1 MIIQLLTG
9 LMIIVIIGILWNS
22 IRIFI
27 SLKSDQT
34 THISESINNINYSHP
49 VMIIEK
55 GGKVKY
61 TSDNLF
67 ALFDIQ
73 KGHKP
78 DLISMSKKTKIGQ
91 DFFRLLNEP
100 GKEIIEI
107 NNQNF
112 EVYRYQTS
120 DGMIVSFVEVNGSN
134 TFQINQMSSLQLN
147 LTLIEKL
154 SNNLDFDMTIQ
165 SIFDEI
171 QKMIPSDYIE
181 VAIVDQENQEIK
193 AYITTTFDGKRI
205 QESRIRSKLG
215 DHFPGMI
222 IKSKNQIWIN
232 DINNEINENNKI
244 LFENSQSEIQSII
257 GIPLSVNDEITGAIV
272 LGNRKPFSYS
282 IGDQEIY
289 SLIFKQ
295 ISIAIHN
302 AQLNQEVRRKTAEI
316 GGLAKLTHSF
326 SKIQEPRELFQNILT
341 SYADLIPVEIFG
353 FILFDDTSNTFEA
366 KKPFKGLPDPIVDI
380 LRTTIETDSAAEKI
394 IYSQDILITDDA
406 KENVHWH
413 DLGLNH
419 LANAASIKEAVLI
432 PLAPASDP
440 MGYILAA
447 NHHDGSSAFSQDEMH
462 LLMIVANQ
470 TAPLIENLYLLIQSR
485 QRTQRAE
492 ALRRISSIAS
502 SNATL
507 DEVLAFAVNELSLLL
522 HADFG
527 GLFLIDQNSM
537 VMEWKQSV
545 KYGKWN
551 ITEQEGELLLSNSDF
566 MGTVTY
572 KKEPLMIGKFDETKP
587 INSFY
592 QTIIDKSDLQSAIV
606 VPMVIKNQGI
616 GELWFGSYKLGY
628 FDQGD
633 SQLILSA
640 ANQLAYVVDQANLS
654 ILSHEALRE
663 IIEQEKMVDELQKI
677 NQFSQKITSLKPTL
691 ILDELLSVLVELIP
705 SVDAGWIGLWD
716 EKNQWLK
723 SEIVHEYT
731 ESLSE
736 IQFRQPSIPVE
747 VWKNKKNVIIN
758 HLDFPSAYR
767 LEEKEAA
774 IYLNASQN
782 LIPTSCMIAPIISGD
797 KSIGVIVLE
806 NFSQDQEF
814 TKEDESIT
822 LSFLQQANLAL
833 ENANLFRMSEN
844 RTDQLKI
851 LSEISKII
859 SSNLSREQLLSSL
872 LKQLRNLIDYQN
884 ATLWE
889 KEKSNLRIA
898 ATNGFSDQE
907 DRTGIVVQ
915 IEDSALF
922 QEMFQTQKPVVVPDI
937 RDDQRFPSLLDVEN
951 LSWLGVPLISKKEI
965 MGVIALEKKEHDF
978 YTPELVQLVE
988 AFASQAGTALE
999 NASLYEESIQR
1010 GAELNKRTQNL
1021 SWLNQF
1027 STEVTRTLDL
1037 RLIADLTADHLSTI
1051 LNCEMVFILLLSK
1064 NGQIE
1069 FVTQKPIV
1077 IQPLPLFLE
1086 NQPLLQTLLQTRGVY
1101 FIADVSEEKDI
1112 ELLNERFFKPRETES
1127 VLLIPLLSSLEVLGW
1142 IGLES
1147 KNIRKFL
1154 HSEIE
1159 LAITIANQASL
1170 AIINASL
1177 FSETIGLKENLEDR
1191 VEERTNELMIEHRN
1205 NEMLLNVSYELAG
1218 SMDIEQILN
1227 RTLDVINRSMNATGS
1242 LVHIREI
1249 DKLIQVF
1256 GLSEKLEN
1264 GHTRQIIEEFI
1275 RQIYETKSSLLIN
1288 EIPKEKSDGNPY
1300 ESLLFTPLRFG
1311 EVVLGVLGIL
1321 SKSQDNFSDRDLKL
1335 AEAAA
1340 GQMSVALNNAEVFS
1354 LIREQS
1360 ENLGSMLREKEV
1372 ESSRSRAILEA
1383 VADGVLVTDIQ
1394 SDVILLNKSAE
1405 NILNIDENKI
1415 EKSLKGLISFYGDPI
1430 NKWILKIIEWTEKP
1444 VSQPVGTVFTERIIL
1459 TKGKVVSV
1467 HLSPVIWRNE
1477 FLGTVSVFRDI
1488 SVEVQID
1495 QLKTDFISNI
1505 SHELRTPMTSIKGY
1519 VEVLLMGAVGG
1530 INEQQKHFL
1539 EIIQTNTKRLNF
1551 LVDDILDVSR
1561 IESGSIVLNPQLT
1574 DIPGLIKKVIDEQQ
1588 NISMSEKKQIEIEFI
1603 QNDPVPQLLIDS
1615 ERIEQ
1620 VLMNILNNARMYSID
1635 KEMIKITL
1643 QLAEDLI
1650 KIEIKDKGIGVPKE
1664 EQVHIFER
1672 FYRGKNSLE
1681 VNSAGTGLGLSIAKT
1696 LVEMHGGNIWFES
1709 SGIKGEGSLVSF
1721 TIPMNATE
1729 ENS

>member
-9 LMIIVIIGILWNS
+9 LMIIAIIGILWIS

-34 THISESINNINYSHP
+34 THISEPINNINYSHP

-61 TSDNLF
+61 TSDNLL

-73 KGHKP
+73 KGHKL
-78 DLISMSKKTKIGQ
+78 DLFSMSKKTKMGQ

-100 GKEIIEI
+100 GKEIIEVK
-107 NNQNF
+107 NQNY
-112 EVYRYQTS
+112 EVYRFQTS

-134 TFQINQMSSLQLN
+134 TLQLNQMSSLQLT

-154 SNNLDFDMTIQ
+154 TNNLDFDMTIQ
-165 SIFDEI
+165 TIFDEI
-171 QKMIPSDYIE
+171 HKVFPSDYIE
-181 VAIVDQENQEIK
+181 VAIIDQENQEIK
-193 AYITTTFDGKRI
+193 AYITNTIDGKRI
-205 QESRIRSKLG
+205 QESHIRSKSG

-222 IKSKNQIWIN
+222 ITNKNQIWIN
-232 DINNEINENNKI
+232 DINNEINENHKF
-244 LFENSQSEIQSII
+244 LLENSQREIRSII
-257 GIPLSVNDEITGAIV
+257 GFPLSINDEITGSIV
-272 LGNRKPFSYS
+272 LGNQKPFSYLFD
-282 IGDQEIY
+282 DQEIF
-289 SLIFKQ
+289 SMIFKQ

-302 AQLNQEVRRKTAEI
+302 AQLNQEVRRKTSEI

-341 SYADLIPVEIFG
+341 SFADLIPVEIFG
-353 FILFDDTSNTFEA
+353 FILFDDTTNILEA

-406 KENVHWH
+406 KENDHWQ

-419 LANAASIKEAVLI
+419 LANAASIQEAVLI

-447 NHHDGSSAFSQDEMH
+447 NHHDGSSSFSQDEMH

-537 VMEWKQSV
+537 KMEWKQSV
-545 KYGKWN
+545 QYGRW
-551 ITEQEGELLLSNSDF
+551 TLADQEGELLLSNPDF
-566 MGTVTY
+566 LGTVSY
-572 KKEPLMIGKFDETKP
+572 KMEPLMIGKFDETKP

-592 QTIIDKSDLQSAIV
+592 QKIIDKGNLQSAIA
-606 VPMVIKNQGI
+606 VPLVIKNQGI
-616 GELWFGSYKLGY
+616 GELWFGSHTLSF

-654 ILSHEALRE
+654 ILTHEALRE
-663 IIEQEKMVDELQKI
+663 KIEQEKMVDELQKI
-677 NQFSQKITSLKPTL
+677 NQFSQKITSLKPAL
-691 ILDELLSVLVELIP
+691 ILNELLSVLVELIP

-716 EKNQWLK
+716 DKNQWLK
-723 SEIVHEYT
+723 PEIVWEYA

-736 IQFRQPSIPVE
+736 IQFMQPSLPVE
-747 VWKNKKNVIIN
+747 VWENKKNVIIN
-758 HLDFPSAYR
+758 HLDFSSAYR
-767 LEEKEAA
+767 LEEKAAA

-782 LIPTSCMIAPIISGD
+782 LIPNSCMIAPIISGD

-806 NFSQDQEF
+806 IFSQDKEF

-822 LSFLQQANLAL
+822 LSFLQQTNLAL
-833 ENANLFRMSEN
+833 ENANLFKMSEQ
-844 RTDQLKI
+844 RTEQLKI

-859 SSNLSREQLLSSL
+859 SSNLNREQLLSSL
-872 LKQLRNLIDYQN
+872 LNQLRNLIDYQN

-889 KEKSNLRIA
+889 KEKTNLKIA

-907 DRTGIVVQ
+907 DRKGIVVQ

-922 QEMFQTQKPVVVPDI
+922 QEMFQTHKPVVVPDI
-937 RDDQRFPSLLDVEN
+937 RDDLRFPSLLEVEN

-965 MGVIALEKKEHDF
+965 MGVIALEKKEQDF
-978 YTPELVQLVE
+978 YTPELIKLVE
-988 AFASQAGTALE
+988 AFASQAATALE
-999 NASLYEESIQR
+999 NAGLYEESIQH

-1021 SWLNQF
+1021 TWLNQF
-1027 STEVTRTLDL
+1027 STEVTRTLDM
-1037 RLIADLTADHLSTI
+1037 RLIAELTADHVSTI
-1051 LNCEMVFILLLSK
+1051 LNCEMVFILLLTK
-1064 NGQIE
+1064 NGQAE
-1069 FVTQKPIV
+1069 FITRKPNFDQSPIL
-1077 IQPLPLFLE
+1077 ILE
-1086 NQPLLQTLLQTRGVY
+1086 NQPFFQTLLQTRGVY
-1101 FIADVSEEKDI
+1101 SIADISEENDI
-1112 ELLNERFFKPRETES
+1112 EILNEKFFKPRETKS
-1127 VLLIPLLSSLEVLGW
+1127 VLFIPLLSSIEVLGW

-1147 KNIRKFL
+1147 KSKRRFL
-1154 HSEIE
+1154 HGEIE
-1159 LAITIANQASL
+1159 LAMTIANQASL
-1170 AIINASL
+1170 AINNASL
-1177 FSETIGLKENLEDR
+1177 LSETIGLKENLEER

-1218 SMDIEQILN
+1218 SMDIEQILT
-1227 RTLDVINRSMNATGS
+1227 RTLDVINRSMNASGS

-1256 GLSEKLEN
+1256 GRNEKLEVS
-1264 GHTRQIIEEFI
+1264 HSKQIIEDFV
-1275 RQIYETKSSLLIN
+1275 RKIYETKSSLLVN
-1288 EIPKEKSDGNPY
+1288 ELPKEKSDGFPY
-1300 ESLLFTPLRFG
+1300 ESLLFIPLRFG
-1311 EVVLGVLGIL
+1311 EVVLGALAIF
-1321 SKSQDNFSDRDLKL
+1321 SKSKDSFSDRDLKL

-1340 GQMSVALNNAEVFS
+1340 GQMSIALNNAEVFS
-1354 LIREQS
+1354 LIQEQS
-1360 ENLGSMLREKEV
+1360 ENLGSMLRDKEV

-1383 VADGVLVTDIQ
+1383 VADGVLVTDTQ
-1394 SDVILLNKSAE
+1394 SAIILLNKSAE
-1405 NILNIDENKI
+1405 NILNINEKRI
-1415 EKSLKGLISFYGDPI
+1415 EKSLKGLISLYGDPI
-1430 NKWILKIIEWTEKP
+1430 NKWISKIIEWTAKP
-1444 VSQPVGTVFTERIIL
+1444 KNQPVGTIFTERIL
-1459 TKGKVVSV
+1459 LGNEKVISV

-1477 FLGTVSVFRDI
+1477 FLGTVSVFRDV
-1488 SVEVQID
+1488 SLEVQID

-1519 VEVLLMGAVGG
+1519 VEVLLMGAVGA

-1539 EIIQTNTKRLNF
+1539 EIIQTNTKRLNL
-1551 LVDDILDVSR
+1551 LVDDILDVSK
-1561 IESGSIVLNPQLT
+1561 IESGGVVLNPQLT
-1574 DIPGLIKKVIDEQQ
+1574 DITGLIKKVIEEQQ
-1588 NISMSEKKQIEIEFI
+1588 KISLSEKKQIEIEFI
-1603 QNDPVPQLLIDS
+1603 QNDPIPPVLIDS

-1635 KEMIKITL
+1635 KGMIKISLTL
-1643 QLAEDLI
+1643 VEDLI
-1650 KIEIKDKGIGVPKE
+1650 KIDIKDKGIGVSKT
-1664 EQVHIFER
+1664 EQDHIFER
-1672 FYRGKNSLE
+1672 FYRGKNSFD

-1696 LVEMHGGNIWFES
+1696 LVEMHGGKIWFES
-1709 SGIKGEGSLVSF
+1709 SGIKGEGSLVLF
-1721 TIPMNATE
+1721 TIPINIAE